1 MGYNGDMDILYI
13 ILSQLLSFTAATIIG
28 LYLPSWRKRLDRKKA
43 KKAGPQVSGF
53 TIENP

>member
-1 MGYNGDMDILYI
+1 MGYNGAMDIFYI

-28 LYLPSWRKRLDRKKA
+28 LYLPTWRKKLDRKKA

>member
-1 MGYNGDMDILYI
+1 MGYNGVMDIFYI

-28 LYLPSWRKRLDRKKA
+28 LYLPTWRKKLDKRKV
-43 KKAGPQVSGF
+43 KKAGSQMSGF